1 MRLRSY
7 LSILFCLFCFTP
19 LVVKAATIK
28 ASYPRLANYY
38 LRWELSTEEA
48 RQLSKW
54 DLLVLDMEVQENS
67 PASLRLIREL
77 NPDVIILAYL
87 TSQEIIDDIDLAAGN
102 TGATL
107 RRSLRSQISDAWWLK
122 DPAGNRVSNWPGT
135 YMLNLS
141 DGAGTNSNGDKFNE
155 FLPEFVYQNI
165 YKSGYFDGVFYDNTW
180 GDVTWVNGA
189 NLDLDRD
196 GRKDEVSKA
205 DAAWSAGFKKM
216 LTESRRLFGDKFIIV
231 GNGRVFQG
239 YQGLLNGMMLESF
252 PSSWENGG
260 TWSGSMNTYLNLP
273 KANLYPET
281 SIINSSRSQQTDFQ
295 AFRFGL
301 TSALLGDGFY
311 SFDYG
316 PSNHTQTWWYDEYE
330 VNLGPVRSPAY
341 NLLSPKSPTIMQ
353 PGLWRRD
360 FKFGSVIVN
369 STIKE
374 QSYIFSQE
382 NFEKIKGTQ
391 DTKFNTGE
399 KINFLKLASKD
410 GIVLLKQADEI
421 YNATFIN
428 GYFYRVFNSKGSQL
442 RNGFFAFSNAYPASA
457 SVVIADCEN
466 NGEED
471 VSLMADKGSVKLNK
485 NGQQLA
491 LFYPYDKLFNKHLN
505 ISTEINNGFINT
517 VAVGPGEGG
526 GPQVRIFTAT
536 GKLLGSFFAYD
547 KSLRGGVSV
556 ALGDLDGDGVLE
568 IVTGPGK
575 GSEPLVKVFDISG
588 NIKNSFLAYD
598 KRFLGG
604 IEVTLGDVNNDGS
617 LDILTVPGPGGGPQV
632 RIFTATGKVLGQFFA
647 YDQSYR
653 AGSKISVSDL
663 NRDGQVEILV
673 GAKNFY

>member
-1 MRLRSY
+1 MKLRSY
-7 LSILFCLFCFTP
+7 LVISFFILFLAP
-19 LVVKAATIK
+19 LTAEAASLK
-28 ASYPRLANYY
+28 VSYPRLANYY

-48 RQLSKW
+48 RQLAKW

-67 PASLRLIREL
+67 PGSLRLIREL
-77 NPDVIILAYL
+77 NPDVIILAYI
-87 TSQEIIDDIDLAAGN
+87 TSQEIIDDINLAAGN
-102 TGATL
+102 TGAVL
-107 RRSLRSQISDAWWLK
+107 RRNLRSQITDSWWLK
-122 DPAGNRVSNWPGT
+122 DPAGNRISNWPGT

-141 DGAGTNSNGDKFNE
+141 DGAGQNLNGDKFNE
-155 FLPEFVYQNI
+155 FLPDFVYQHI

-180 GDVTWVNGA
+180 GDIAWINGA

-196 GRKDEVSKA
+196 GRKDEISYA
-205 DAAWSAGFKKM
+205 DTAWSTGFKKM

-252 PSSWENGG
+252 PSPWENGG
-260 TWSGSMNTYLNLP
+260 HWSGSMTTYLNLP
-273 KANLYPET
+273 KNNIYPQT
-281 SIINSSRSQQTDFQ
+281 SIINSSRSQQADFQ

-316 PSNHTQTWWYDEYE
+316 PTNHTQTWWYDEYE
-330 VNLGPVRSPAY
+330 INLGPVRSSAY

-391 DTKFNTGE
+391 DIKFNTGE
-399 KINFLKLASKD
+399 KINFLKLNSKD
-410 GIVLLKQADEI
+410 GAVLLRQASEI
-421 YNATFIN
+421 YNAPFVN
-428 GYFYRVFNSKGSQL
+428 GYFYRVFNLKGTQL
-442 RNGFFAFSNAYPASA
+442 RNGFFSFSNTYPASA
-457 SVVIADCEN
+457 SVIITEGSN
-466 NGEED
+466 SHEED
-471 VSLMADKGSVKLNK
+471 VSLTADKGVIKLNK

-491 LFYPYDKLFNKHLN
+491 LFYPYDKLFRKNLN
-505 ISTEINNGFINT
+505 ISAQINNGFINK

-536 GKLLGSFFAYD
+536 GKLLSSFFAYD

-556 ALGDLDGDGVLE
+556 ALGDVDSDGALE
-568 IVTGPGK
+568 VVTAPGK
-575 GSEPLVKVFDISG
+575 GSEPLVKIFDISG
-588 NIKNSFLAYD
+588 QLKNSFLVYD

-604 IEVTLGDVNNDGS
+604 VEVALGDVNGDGA
-617 LDILTVPGPGGGPQV
+617 LDIITVPGPGGGPQV
-632 RIFTATGKVLGQFFA
+632 RVFTSQGKVLGQFFA
-647 YDQSYR
+647 YDQNYR
-653 AGSKISVSDL
+653 AGLKISIGDL
-663 NRDGQVEILV
+663 DKDGQVEILV
-673 GAKNFY
+673 GAKNFH

>member
-1 MRLRSY
+1 MKPRFY
-7 LSILFCLFCFTP
+7 LSILFFLFCLAP
-19 LVVKAATIK
+19 LSVEAVSLK

-48 RQLSKW
+48 RQLANW

-67 PASLRLIREL
+67 PDSLRLIREL

-87 TSQEIIDDIDLAAGN
+87 TSQEIIDDVNLAAGN

-107 RRSLRSQISDAWWLK
+107 RRNLRSQISDAWWLK
-122 DPAGNRVSNWPGT
+122 DPTGNRISNWPGT
-135 YMLNLS
+135 YMLNVS
-141 DGAGTNSNGDKFNE
+141 DGAGTDASGDKFNE

-180 GDVTWVNGA
+180 GDVTWINGA

-196 GRKDEVSKA
+196 GRKDEVNKA
-205 DAAWSAGFKKM
+205 DLAWSTGFKKM
-216 LTESRRLFGDKFIIV
+216 LSESRRLFGNNFIIV

-239 YQGLLNGMMLESF
+239 YQDLLNGMMLESF
-252 PSSWENGG
+252 PAPWENGG
-260 TWSGSMNTYLNLP
+260 NWSGSMTTYLNLLGT
-273 KANLYPET
+273 NRYPQT
-281 SIINSSRSQQTDFQ
+281 SIINSSSSKQTDFKD
-295 AFRFGL
+295 FRFGL
-301 TSALLGDGFY
+301 TSTLLGDGFY

-316 PSNHTQTWWYDEYE
+316 PTNHTQTWWYDEYG

-369 STIKE
+369 SSIKE
-374 QSYIFSQE
+374 QSYTFFQE

-391 DTKFNTGE
+391 DAKFNNGE
-399 KINFLKLASKD
+399 KINFVKLPSND

-421 YNATFIN
+421 YNTPFVN
-428 GYFYRVFNSKGSQL
+428 GYFYRVFNSKGVQL
-442 RNGFFAFSNAYPASA
+442 RNGFFSFSNAFPASA
-457 SVVIADCEN
+457 SVIITDGSNSE
-466 NGEED
+466 EED
-471 VSLMADKGSVKLNK
+471 ISLIADKGTIKLNK

-505 ISTEINNGFINT
+505 ISTDINNGFINT
-517 VAVGPGEGG
+517 VAIGPGAGG

-536 GKLLGSFFAYD
+536 GRLLGSFFAYD
-547 KSLRGGVSV
+547 KNLRGGVSV
-556 ALGDLDGDGVLE
+556 ALGDCDGDGQLE
-568 IVTGPGK
+568 VVTGPGK
-575 GSEPLVKVFDISG
+575 GSEPLVKVFDTSG
-588 NIKNSFLAYD
+588 NLKNSFLAYD
-598 KRFLGG
+598 KKFVGG
-604 IEVTLGDVNNDGS
+604 IEVSLGDVNNDGS
-617 LDILTVPGPGGGPQV
+617 LEILTVPGPGGGPQV
-632 RIFTATGKVLGQFFA
+632 RIFTSQGKVLGQFFA

-653 AGSKISVSDL
+653 AGLKISLGDL
-663 NRDGQVEILV
+663 DKDGQTEILV